1 LIGFGAAAE
10 VDYNRHLKRLQ
21 GFYGAV
27 ACDQNHS
34 ILQLVNGATVLELGC
49 GYGTFVEEATKR
61 GKEAFGRDIDF
72 ETLVIGKRTYPFLRG
87 KLIQGDIGH
96 LPFKAK
102 SFHTVVLRESLHH
115 VSWEEIISEI
125 LRVCQTEIIIFEP
138 NPNWFLRLARRIISH
153 KDQEVPV
160 KPLLRLLEGHGV
172 VIQECHFRD
181 LVAFPL
187 SGGFVGREFI
197 PPIKILFPLLLGM
210 DRLCRGFFHLIK
222 IDRATCWRY
231 LVKGVLNESGGRG

>member
-1 LIGFGAAAE
+1 M
-10 VDYNRHLKRLQ
+10 DSHRDLKRLQ

-49 GYGTFVEEATKR
+49 GYGTFVEEARKR
-61 GKEAFGRDIDF
+61 GKGAFGLDIDF
-72 ETLVIGKRTYPFLRG
+72 EILEIGKRTYPFLRG
-87 KLIQGDIGH
+87 RLIQGDIGH

-102 SFHTVVLRESLHH
+102 SFHAVILRESLHH
-115 VSWEEIISEI
+115 VSWDKILPEI

-138 NPNWFLRLARRIISH
+138 NPNWFLKLARRIISH

-160 KPLLRLLEGHGV
+160 KPLLRLLEKHGV
-172 VIQECHFRD
+172 AVQECHFRD
-181 LVAFPL
+181 LIAFPL
-187 SGGFVGREFI
+187 SGGFVGREFV

-210 DRLCRGFFHLIK
+210 DRLFRGFSHLIK
-222 IDRATCWRY
+222 IDGATCWRY
-231 LVKGVLNESGGRG
+231 LVKGTLDESGGSG

>member
-1 LIGFGAAAE
+1 MIGFGAAAE
-10 VDYNRHLKRLQ
+10 VDYNRDLKRLQ

-49 GYGTFVEEATKR
+49 GYGTFVEEARKR
-61 GKEAFGRDIDF
+61 GKGAFGLDIDL
-72 ETLVIGKRTYPFLRG
+72 ETLEIGKRTYPLLRG
-87 KLIQGDIGH
+87 RLIQGDIGH

-102 SFHTVVLRESLHH
+102 SFHAVILRESLHH
-115 VSWEEIISEI
+115 VSWGEIFSEI

-138 NPNWFLRLARRIISH
+138 NPNWFLKLARRIISH

-160 KPLLRLLEGHGV
+160 KPLLRLLEEHGV
-172 VIQECHFRD
+172 AVQGCHFRD
-181 LVAFPL
+181 LIAFPL
-187 SGGFVGREFI
+187 SGGFVGLEFV
-197 PPIKILFPLLLGM
+197 PPIKILFPLLLGI
-210 DRLCRGFFHLIK
+210 DRIFRDFFHLIK
-222 IDRATCWRY
+222 IDGATCWRY